1 MDPPATLVSEGRS
14 ARDRPLELEDR
25 RSTTLLLSQ
34 ARDGDDDAREEL
46 VRRLLPRLRRWA
58 HGRLPLGARDLSDTD
73 DLVQLSLLRA
83 LDHVSE
89 FEPRREGAF
98 LAYLR
103 RIVLNAVRDELR
115 RAGRR
120 PGRAVLDESMAQPGP
135 SLVELAIGRQ
145 AMAAYEAALATL
157 PDEQR
162 EAVIMRIEFGYTY
175 PEIAEALAKPSANA
189 ARMAVSRAL
198 LRLAEVMGGR

>member
-83 LDHVSE
+83 LDHVSD

-120 PGRAVLDESMAQPGP
+120 PVLVELGDALPQPGP
-135 SLVELAIGRQ
+135 SLVEKAIGRELVE
-145 AMAAYEAALATL
+145 AYETALATL
-157 PDEQR
+157 TDEQR

-175 PEIAEALAKPSANA
+175 PEIAEALGKPTANA
-189 ARMAVSRAL
+189 ARMVVSRSL
-198 LRLAEVMGGR
+198 LRLAEIMGGH